1 MIEPASYR
9 ASFYNNEEPRTA
21 GRMPVAVAS
30 PARASASARS
40 ASAPT
45 ATHGFSFLDF
55 VKGFIDIINPLQ
67 HIPVISAIYRHITG
81 DEISPMARI
90 AGDALYGGPIG
101 GAVAMADIAYQ
112 KVTGQDVGETVIA
125 ALSPPKNAPTA
136 SPAAAPDTVVAFTE
150 SNLTTVLHSQEAL
163 ALADTPPPPA
173 LLARQMSAAIDS
185 YAKLNQ

>member
-21 GRMPVAVAS
+21 GRMPVATTKTAPV
-30 PARASASARS
+30 SATA
-40 ASAPT
+40 APE
-45 ATHGFSFLDF
+45 AAHGFSFLDF

-112 KVTGQDVGETVIA
+112 KVTGHDVGETVIA
-125 ALSPPKNAPTA
+125 ALIPPKSAPA
-136 SPAAAPDTVVAFTE
+136 VAPDTVLASAE
-150 SNLTTVLHSQEAL
+150 SNLTTILHSQEAL
-163 ALADTPPPPA
+163 ALADDTPPPA